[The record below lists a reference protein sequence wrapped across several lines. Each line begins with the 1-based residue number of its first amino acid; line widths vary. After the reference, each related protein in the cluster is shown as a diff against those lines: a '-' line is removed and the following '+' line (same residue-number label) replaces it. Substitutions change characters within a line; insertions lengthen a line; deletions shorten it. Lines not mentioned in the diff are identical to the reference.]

1 VTSSLRSQFAI
12 SNNPEGVPDEETF
25 ALSATIEE
33 QSDQ

>member
-1 VTSSLRSQFAI
+1 LKSQFAT
-12 SNNPEGVPDEETF
+12 SNNPEGVVDEEAF